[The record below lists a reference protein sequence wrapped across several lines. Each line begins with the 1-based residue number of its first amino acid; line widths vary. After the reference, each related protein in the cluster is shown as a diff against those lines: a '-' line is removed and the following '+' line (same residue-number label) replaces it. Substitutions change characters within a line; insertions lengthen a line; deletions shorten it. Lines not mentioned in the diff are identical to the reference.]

1 MMCSDI
7 DQSEIAT
14 LEGKALQTIIAF
26 LFFNEKCLKF
36 SLYNLLLSNEH

>member
-26 LFFNEKCLKF
+26 LFFNYIFLKF
-36 SLYNLLLSNEH
+36 FPYSLLLSSEH